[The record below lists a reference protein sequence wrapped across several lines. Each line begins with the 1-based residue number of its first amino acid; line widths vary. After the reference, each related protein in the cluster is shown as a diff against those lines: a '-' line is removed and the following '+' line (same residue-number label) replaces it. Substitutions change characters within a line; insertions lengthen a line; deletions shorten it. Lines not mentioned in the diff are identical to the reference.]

1 MNQIQLSTA
10 KKTEFIDI
18 TTKVEKI
25 VETSKVANGLCVIFS
40 PHTSAG
46 LTINENADPS
56 VRKDII
62 NQLDN
67 IAPRGANYAHLEGN
81 ADAHIKASLMGSSL
95 NIIIKDNSLVLGVW
109 QGIYFCEFDGPRQ
122 RKVYVKIIGDR

>member
-81 ADAHIKASLMGSSL
+81 ADAHIKSSL
-95 NIIIKDNSLVLGVW
+95 VDSSLSVIIKDNTLVLGTW